1 MAQEEV
7 VKVVR
12 VRGKVSMKGTYWKNQ
27 KEDST
32 GENDFKLKVTK
43 KGRKDYLIIF
53 QRVGGNGY
61 SVSNSIGGSYEVKIG
76 ENEEIKS
83 VDELINI
90 FFYDKNELVYSKNKP
105 KSFLKKDS
113 FMFFYTNFV
122 GDLQTNPN
130 GPVLKNFV
138 EFYLEKKG
146 LTDKNADSKF
156 FEIVQDPFEETVP
169 PIPEGYFS
177 IWDEWNVLYKKW
189 DEENKTVNLQ
199 QQTPPTNPTPV
210 APGEKSNENTI
221 DPAKVYTFNVA
232 TTGFLY
238 NSDFGTFSL
247 KGEGVVDR
255 DFDFQEVD
263 DELPDEF
270 REEDFQG
277 QDETEAEEALYPMS
291 EERKADLD
299 AESSSLQK
307 NASQKEQEIIKSGK
321 HDLDLIPAPAGKAGY
336 LDNNKN
342 IINLCA
348 IDGSLVNILIAP
360 SFLDMR
366 EAAKRD
372 GIIIKVSSGFRA
384 PYDSIDAKSSK
395 GTVVKA
401 SSQQYLYDGWIA
413 KKPGFNLA
421 AKPGGSPHG
430 YGIGMDLNTGGTS
443 KARFSNVNRKI
454 YQWLCENSW
463 KYGFVRSVVNEEWHF
478 DYRPENAKKGPYGK
492 IAGTDANKFYS
503 DWGLDKMTAPDWK
516 VPSNLRV

>member
-7 VKVVR
+7 VKIVR
-12 VRGKVSMKGTYWKNQ
+12 VRGKISMKGSYWDSGFQ

-76 ENEEIKS
+76 EDEEIKS

-90 FFYDKNELVYSKNKP
+90 FFYDKNEQVYSKNKP
-105 KSFLKKDS
+105 KTFLRGESFV
-113 FMFFYTNFV
+113 FFYTGFV
-122 GDLQTNPN
+122 GDLQRSPN
-130 GPVLKNFV
+130 GPILKNFV

-156 FEIVQDPFEETVP
+156 FEIVQDPFTETVP

-189 DEENKTVNLQ
+189 DEESQTAKLQ
-199 QQTPPTNPTPV
+199 QPTTDPPPTK
-210 APGEKSNENTI
+210 PGEKSQENTI
-221 DPAKVYTFNVA
+221 DPAKVYTFNVS

-238 NSDFGTFSL
+238 NPDFGTFSL

-255 DFDFQEVD
+255 DFDFVEPEE
-263 DELPDEF
+263 ELSDEF

-299 AESSSLQK
+299 SESSSLQK
-307 NASQKEQEIIKSGK
+307 DSSRKEQEIIKSGK
-321 HDLDLIPAPAGKAGY
+321 HDLDLIPPPPGKSGY

-348 IDGSLVNILIAP
+348 IDGDLVNILIAP

-366 EAAKRD
+366 AAAKRD
-372 GIIIKVSSGFRA
+372 GIEITISSGFRA
-384 PYDSIDAKSSK
+384 PYDEINTKSSK
-395 GTVVKA
+395 GNVVRA
-401 SSQQYLYDGWIA
+401 TSQQALYDKFLAG
-413 KKPGFNLA
+413 KGNLA
-421 AKPGGSPHG
+421 AKPGASPHG

-478 DYRPENAKKGPYGK
+478 DYRPEKAKKGPYGQ